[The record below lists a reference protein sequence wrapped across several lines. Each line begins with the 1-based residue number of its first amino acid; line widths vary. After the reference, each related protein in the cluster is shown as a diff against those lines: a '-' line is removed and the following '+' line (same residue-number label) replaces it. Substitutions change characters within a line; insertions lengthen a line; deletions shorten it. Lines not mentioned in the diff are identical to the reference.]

1 MLDPVPS
8 TNSHSS
14 SDETPTGLT
23 DEELASDHSSSY
35 TRALA
40 EVRSCVLEQARNPAQ
55 AKVSFDY
62 LMTHDSLTGLLN
74 RGGFL
79 AELQL
84 CLAKRAGRKQRRGL
98 LIVDLD
104 FFRTVNVGLGIAAGD
119 ETLSI
124 VAQRIRAAVHPSAVV
139 ARLSGVEFAVLAD
152 FADAGEAQSVAAELL
167 EALSAP
173 MAVGGTSIEIT
184 VSIGVSMAS
193 ETDNPDR
200 LVGRAAAALHQAKK
214 RGRNRCEVECSMHSD
229 PDDGQLNRRGEL
241 RRAIE
246 DGELCLFFQPQIDLV
261 SGQMNGFEALVRWDH
276 PNKGLLAP
284 SAFID
289 FAEESGLILPLGAWV
304 INAAVA
310 QQAAWHR
317 SAAGRPP
324 VRMSVNI
331 SAIQLSDPRLEEMVT
346 EALERHGVAPGL
358 LTLEITETAL
368 TADPVA
374 ALRTLEILKAL
385 GVRLAIDDFGT
396 GHSSLTYLKR
406 FPIDELK
413 IDRSFIA
420 GLTTDSK
427 DHAIVASCIQLA
439 HATNLIAVAE
449 GVEMPAQLHALTEL
463 DCDLAQ
469 GYFYTRPMS
478 AEDLEPWFIPR
489 PDNMCL
495 GEPQL
500 VGQ

>member
-1 MLDPVPS
+1 M
-8 TNSHSS
+8 
-14 SDETPTGLT
+14 
-23 DEELASDHSSSY
+23 
-35 TRALA
+35 
-40 EVRSCVLEQARNPAQ
+40 
-55 AKVSFDY
+55 
-62 LMTHDSLTGLLN
+62 
-74 RGGFL
+74 
-79 AELQL
+79 AELQVR
-84 CLAKRAGRKQRRGL
+84 LAQRAGKKQRRGL
-98 LIVDLD
+98 LLVDLD
-104 FFRTVNVGLGIAAGD
+104 FFRAVNVGLGIAAGD
-119 ETLSI
+119 EALRI
-124 VAQRIRAAVHPSAVV
+124 VAQRMCAGAHPSAVI
-139 ARLSGVEFAVLAD
+139 ARLSGDEFAVLAD
-152 FADAGEAQSVAAELL
+152 FADVSEAQSAAAKLL
-167 EALSAP
+167 AELSAP
-173 MAVGGTSIEIT
+173 MAVGGTSVEIT
-184 VSIGVSMAS
+184 VSIGVSMVR
-193 ETDNPDR
+193 ETDIPDR
-200 LVGRAAAALHQAKK
+200 LVGRAGAALHQAKK
-214 RGRNRCEVECSMHSD
+214 RGRNRCELESSAHGD
-229 PDDGQLNRRGEL
+229 PDDGRMNRRGEL

-246 DGELCLFFQPQIDLV
+246 DGELCLFYQPQIDLI

-276 PNKGLLAP
+276 PDRGLLAP

-317 SAAGRPP
+317 SASERPP
-324 VRMSVNI
+324 VRMSINI
-331 SAIQLSDPRLEEMVT
+331 SAIQLNDPRLEEMVT

-358 LTLEITETAL
+358 LTLEVTETAL
-368 TADPVA
+368 TADPDA

-427 DHAIVASCIQLA
+427 DHAIVASCVQLA

-449 GVEMPAQLHALTEL
+449 GVETPTQLSALTEL
-463 DCDLAQ
+463 HCDLAQ

-489 PDNMCL
+489 PENMRL
-495 GEPQL
+495 DESQL
-500 VGQ
+500 VNQ